1 MTIPW
6 RSAASGKRP
15 SVNVDSVRV
24 CKLRGATVGASTA
37 MLGMVLTRDMETS
50 IKRVEKVKLAV
61 FGCGIEQS
69 STETKGTILL
79 RNADELLNYNK
90 VRLFCLSLF
99 SWRPN
104 VFSWRP
110 NVSFVNEE
118 GGLS

>member
-90 VRLFCLSLF
+90 VRLFRLLSL
-99 SWRPN
+99 SL
-104 VFSWRP
+104 SWRP

-118 GGLS
+118 GVLS